1 MSSRLPEYVDP
12 WRLANLGKVFS
23 GVTGLAEL
31 PRLAEALLSADGEVL
46 FNLEFYR
53 DEKRRARVKG
63 NVRAELFLT
72 CQRCMGRMKT
82 PVNADMDLA
91 IIEVFEEAE
100 KLPPE
105 CDPVLVDD
113 GRIRLMDLLEDEL
126 LLAIPHVPMHDEA
139 ECEVKLE
146 TYFPDADADEAQE
159 LESSADEN
167 NPFAVLAG
175 LKSDKQN

>member
-23 GVTGLAEL
+23 GVTRLAEL
-31 PRLAEALLSADGEVL
+31 PRLAEALLSADVGEVL
-46 FNLEFYR
+46 FSLEFYR

-63 NVRAELFLT
+63 NVRAELSLI
-72 CQRCMGRMKT
+72 CQRCMGRMKA

-100 KLPPE
+100 KLSPD
-105 CDPVLVDD
+105 CDPVLVND

-126 LLAIPHVPMHDEA
+126 LLAIPHMPMHDEA
-139 ECEVKLE
+139 VCEVKLE
-146 TYFPDADADEAQE
+146 TYFPDAGEVQGP
-159 LESSADEN
+159 ESTANEN

>member
-23 GVTGLAEL
+23 GEAGLAEL
-31 PRLAEALLSADGEVL
+31 PRLAEALSSADGEVL
-46 FNLEFYR
+46 FSLEFYR

-63 NVRAELFLT
+63 NVRAELSLT
-72 CQRCMGRMKT
+72 CQRCMGPMKS
-82 PVNADMDLA
+82 PVDADMDLV

-139 ECEVKLE
+139 VCEVKLE
-146 TYFPDADADEAQE
+146 TLFPDTDEVQEQESTADE
-159 LESSADEN
+159 S
-167 NPFAVLAG
+167 NPFAVLAS